1 MTGGSDKEGDI
12 FRSVFDAADVTGIRY
27 PKHESIIDADFP
39 LRCHRYARVSK
50 RNDLSGACPPNSR
63 RETATLR
70 ECPFFRTS
78 SAPSVARKSS
88 HHPQ

>member
-39 LRCHRYARVSK
+39 LRCHRYVRRS
-50 RNDLSGACPPNSR
+50 SR